1 NFASSFGDARRCPQA
16 PKDPT
21 GEYPSHR
28 RIGCPAAA
36 GAIWVV
42 QEKKRLKNL
51 VAKLLL
57 SSAKLFSLRNYVSSK
72 SLWTGTKSLFLSFI
86 VLSIT
91 SSFFFKDWTWS
102 MQARDAKPVPADE
115 SCQIPMAQQDVDG
128 EIDSSDDG
136 MPSPPLEAYTNR
148 LRPFGVQFDAENGS

>member
-1 NFASSFGDARRCPQA
+1 MFMLVFSQICSNYLLVYVMFLILLDS
-16 PKDPT
+16 
-21 GEYPSHR
+21 
-28 RIGCPAAA
+28 
-36 GAIWVV
+36 
-42 QEKKRLKNL
+42 EKKRLKNL

-72 SLWTGTKSLFLSFI
+72 SLWT
-86 VLSIT
+86 
-91 SSFFFKDWTWS
+91 DWTWS